1 MAEEEKL
8 NEQIVKKTID
18 SEELE
23 EIIKSKD
30 KKKLRDLFLTIPAID
45 LAEAANDIPDED
57 LIYIFRTVESAYTA
71 DFFAELS
78 GDAKESLIKAMTDKE
93 LVSVINGQSADDVTD
108 AVVDLPANLASR
120 VMRAADPDM
129 RKDINTLL
137 NYKEDTA
144 GALMTTEYLEFLG
157 DTTVEDA
164 IEAIRAKG
172 KDAETIYTIFVK
184 DKQRHF
190 LGTVDLDDLI
200 FASKE
205 QKLSDI
211 MNKDVVSCLTSTDQE
226 EVGQM
231 FARYDLNAMAV
242 LNEDKRLVGVITIDD
257 AVDVLTEE
265 SNEDVARLTN
275 MEPTEVPYMELNT
288 WENAKRC
295 IPWIIILLVLG
306 TFGSMILS
314 FFQDKLETLAILAAF
329 IPTLLDTGGNSG
341 GQTTGLMVR
350 SLALKEFGPKQM
362 LKVLW
367 RELKA
372 GIVVGAIVACF
383 AFAWFTMEQY
393 TGIVSNGEFDG
404 VNIWAGNCWNMAFFE
419 ATMKISA
426 LVSLTAFLAIT
437 LAKVIGALLPLTTAA
452 IKKDPALVSQPLLTT
467 IMDIVTLIVYFSV
480 AMAFFPQLA

>member
-23 EIIKSKD
+23 AIIKSKD
-30 KKKLRDLFLTIPAID
+30 KKKLRDLFVTIPAID
-45 LAEAANDIPDED
+45 LAEAANELPDED
-57 LIYIFRTVESAYTA
+57 LIYIFRTVESSYTA

-157 DTTVEDA
+157 DTTVEDT

-242 LNEDKRLVGVITIDD
+242 LNEDKRLVGHHHRRRGRRID
-257 AVDVLTEE
+257 
-265 SNEDVARLTN
+265 R
-275 MEPTEVPYMELNT
+275 
-288 WENAKRC
+288 
-295 IPWIIILLVLG
+295 
-306 TFGSMILS
+306 
-314 FFQDKLETLAILAAF
+314 
-329 IPTLLDTGGNSG
+329 
-341 GQTTGLMVR
+341 
-350 SLALKEFGPKQM
+350 
-362 LKVLW
+362 
-367 RELKA
+367 
-372 GIVVGAIVACF
+372 GIQRGRR
-383 AFAWFTMEQY
+383 
-393 TGIVSNGEFDG
+393 
-404 VNIWAGNCWNMAFFE
+404 
-419 ATMKISA
+419 
-426 LVSLTAFLAIT
+426 
-437 LAKVIGALLPLTTAA
+437 
-452 IKKDPALVSQPLLTT
+452 
-467 IMDIVTLIVYFSV
+467 
-480 AMAFFPQLA
+480 